1 MQITSLTL
9 HDYRNYETLH
19 LSFDAGVQIFLGANA
34 QGKTNIIEAIYYA
47 AFGRS
52 HRTTS
57 DAELI
62 RVEKERAQID
72 MGVLRHGAAGTL
84 TFAFAHG
91 TRRRI
96 LHAGVPIKQRDL
108 VGLIPMVL
116 FSPEDL
122 FLIKG
127 APALRRRYLDAE
139 LSKASPAYYGELL
152 RYTHILKQ
160 RAALL
165 KELRERRVTLD
176 ALLPWDAHFSE
187 SAARIAVRRIAAVKE
202 LGALSKKVQY
212 VIAAGEALTMSYEM
226 AGAPEGLCAEKD
238 DMTERLRLWYNEMLT
253 AGRARDIA
261 RAATGVGPHLDD
273 IVLSVDG
280 LHLRR
285 FGSQGQQR
293 TGALAL
299 KLAELF
305 YIASHVGE
313 MPVLLL
319 DDVMSELDAA
329 RRMALLSF
337 IEEKGIQ
344 TFITATEASYFGE
357 KRLGTYRHVAAG
369 RITKT
374 QEQ

>member
-9 HDYRNYETLH
+9 HDYRNYEALH

-34 QGKTNIIEAIYYA
+34 QGKTNIIEAVYYA

-84 TFAFAHG
+84 TFAFARG
-91 TRRRI
+91 TQRRI

-165 KELRERRVTLD
+165 KGLRERRVTLD
-176 ALLPWDAHFSE
+176 ALLPWDVHFSE

-202 LGALSKKVQY
+202 LGALSKKVQS
-212 VIAAGEALTMSYEM
+212 VIAA
-226 AGAPEGLCAEKD
+226 
-238 DMTERLRLWYNEMLT
+238 
-253 AGRARDIA
+253 
-261 RAATGVGPHLDD
+261 
-273 IVLSVDG
+273 
-280 LHLRR
+280 
-285 FGSQGQQR
+285 
-293 TGALAL
+293 
-299 KLAELF
+299 
-305 YIASHVGE
+305 
-313 MPVLLL
+313 
-319 DDVMSELDAA
+319 
-329 RRMALLSF
+329 
-337 IEEKGIQ
+337 
-344 TFITATEASYFGE
+344 
-357 KRLGTYRHVAAG
+357 
-369 RITKT
+369 
-374 QEQ
+374 